1 MTARFFFK
9 GKSSKNSTVVGLGK
23 KIDNCIEKKETSTK
37 GNFKK
42 KED

>member
-9 GKSSKNSTVVGLGK
+9 ENRQKIQLLLDKEE

-42 KED
+42 ED